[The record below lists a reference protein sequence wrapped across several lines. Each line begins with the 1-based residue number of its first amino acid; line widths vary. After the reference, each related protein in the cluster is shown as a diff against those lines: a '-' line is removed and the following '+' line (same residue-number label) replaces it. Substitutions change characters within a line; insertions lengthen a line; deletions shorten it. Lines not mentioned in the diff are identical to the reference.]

1 MRGETPA
8 VEHVRTRCCF
18 SFSSCLT
25 LCGPTRA
32 APRVDSFG
40 DQTGLPSAKDTT
52 PTARQTLAVERM
64 KAATNHRSSI
74 TTVRLKRSTGR
85 RRRHVRGSFF
95 VASTAR
101 EYTFTVLAASPPS
114 WGRPSLRRGRSEE
127 TQTPRCGDCPM
138 ICLFRAASPH
148 LLSLAVNIGFLMKSR
163 LSSPTERGPH
173 SRLERKRK
181 ECANGRAADG
191 GELDCERTSTEGGA
205 AALGISRL
213 CGLQSRK

>member
-8 VEHVRTRCCF
+8 VVHVRTRCCF

-40 DQTGLPSAKDTT
+40 YQTGLPSAKDTT

-64 KAATNHRSSI
+64 KAATNHRSWI
-74 TTVRLKRSTGR
+74 TNSRRFSLTVGADY
-85 RRRHVRGSFF
+85 VRGSFF
-95 VASTAR
+95 CRKAR
-101 EYTFTVLAASPPS
+101 LEFIRSQVQAASPPS

-138 ICLFRAASPH
+138 ICRFRAASPH

-173 SRLERKRK
+173 PPSGKKKKGARKWAGCRW
-181 ECANGRAADG
+181 GRA
-191 GELDCERTSTEGGA
+191 
-205 AALGISRL
+205 RL
-213 CGLQSRK
+213 

>member
-64 KAATNHRSSI
+64 KAATNHRSWFTNSRRFSV
-74 TTVRLKRSTGR
+74 TVGAVCSWFLFFRKARLEFIRSQ
-85 RRRHVRGSFF
+85 VQ
-95 VASTAR
+95 AEAK
-101 EYTFTVLAASPPS
+101 EAASPPS

-138 ICLFRAASPH
+138 ICQFRAASPH

-173 SRLERKRK
+173 PPSGKKKKGARKWAGCRW
-181 ECANGRAADG
+181 GRA
-191 GELDCERTSTEGGA
+191 
-205 AALGISRL
+205 RL
-213 CGLQSRK
+213 